1 MPPTALEWRA
11 NRIRMGEVMT
21 AVRIGIVGVGG
32 RMGLALA
39 REVANTSGAE
49 LAGGTERLGS
59 PHIGKDLGA
68 LIGGSESGIKVIDD
82 PAKLFAEADA
92 VIDFTVPDA
101 LLQHA
106 ALAAQGKTAYI
117 VGTTGLETEH
127 FEALRKASH
136 HCAIVQGYNM
146 SLGVNLLA
154 SLVRQVAA
162 ALDESWDIEIVE
174 MHHRM
179 KVDAP
184 SGTAILFGEAAAL
197 GRGVTLDK
205 VADRGRDGITG
216 QRKKGNIGFAALRGG
231 NVVGEHTVIFAADHE
246 RIELSHKATDRGLF
260 ARGAVRAAIWAKGK
274 QPGLY
279 RMADVLGFGT

>member
-1 MPPTALEWRA
+1 MS
-11 NRIRMGEVMT
+11 
-21 AVRIGIVGVGG
+21 AVRIGIVGIGG
-32 RMGLALA
+32 RMGQALA
-39 REVANTSGAE
+39 REVSNTAGAE
-49 LAGGTERLGS
+49 LAGGTERAGS
-59 PHIGKDLGA
+59 PHIGKDVGA
-68 LIGGSESGIKVIDD
+68 LIGIGETGIKVTDD
-82 PAKLFAEADA
+82 AAKLFANIDA
-92 VIDFTVPDA
+92 VIDFTVPEA
-101 LLQHA
+101 LPHHA
-106 ALAAQGKTAYI
+106 ALAAQCRAAYI
-117 VGTTGLETEH
+117 VGTTGLAPEH
-127 FEALRKASH
+127 FEALKKASH

-146 SLGVNLLA
+146 SLGVNLMA
-154 SLVRQVAA
+154 GLVRQVAA

-184 SGTAILFGEAAAL
+184 SGTAILFGEAAAA
-197 GRGVTLDK
+197 GRGVPLEK

-216 QRKKGNIGFAALRGG
+216 ARKPGNIGFAALRGG

-279 RMADVLGFGT
+279 RMADVLGFGGL